1 MNIKKIIAKQKTISR
16 KIIASNKIRDK
27 KDLDDI
33 VSNEKAFLK
42 CSFGQ
47 INTIEGLMSLIHD
60 TKHKKASKAQ
70 KYTRCKLC
78 KKIAINAVKID
89 HNTSR
94 KIDTK
99 SSAKHN

>member
-1 MNIKKIIAKQKTISR
+1 MQTNYA
-16 KIIASNKIRDK
+16 
-27 KDLDDI
+27 
-33 VSNEKAFLK
+33 
-42 CSFGQ
+42 
-47 INTIEGLMSLIHD
+47 
-60 TKHKKASKAQ
+60 
-70 KYTRCKLC
+70 